1 MIELLTWA
9 TPNGSRPAIML
20 EEVGLP
26 YTVRLVDITAG
37 AQFAP
42 EFLAVSPNSK
52 IPALID
58 DDAVNGRRV
67 LFESGAILLYLADKT
82 RRLLATSGSQ
92 RDDALAWLFWG
103 TTGVGPVF
111 GRFMQRANVQNS
123 APSPD
128 PLGQEVMRLI
138 STTLA

>member
-82 RRLLATSGSQ
+82 RRLLATRPCLQTASTRARSCRCGPW
-92 RDDALAWLFWG
+92 RDSCRHASHTA
-103 TTGVGPVF
+103 
-111 GRFMQRANVQNS
+111 
-123 APSPD
+123 
-128 PLGQEVMRLI
+128 
-138 STTLA
+138 